1 MQAGC
6 RRGKMKAAVF
16 HGPLDIR
23 VEEVPTPDLEPG
35 DILIK
40 VRACGICGSDL
51 HAYKLGLF
59 PELGLP
65 LDSGMILGHEFSG
78 EIVEIAGEQEGF
90 QVGDRVTAMS
100 MGAEAEYV
108 KIPWFLASLVHKFS
122 PDISYEEAATCEP
135 LATSLNAVNLA
146 GPADDETHVIL
157 GVGGIGLGVLQVIKA
172 RCSTRVVAVD
182 LSDKR
187 LDTARK
193 LGADEVINATRE
205 DPYQRVLEMTGSTK
219 LLFVEE
225 LAGNV
230 DTVYDCA
237 GCGRNQEGTPALFQ
251 AIRMAR
257 SRAKV
262 LLVATYEKQFGLDY
276 NLVMNKALT
285 LLGSFG
291 DATVVDDFAQSV
303 DLVVSRR
310 IDRKPLITH
319 TFPLDEAK
327 EAYETQL
334 RADEAIKVLI
344 KP

>member
-1 MQAGC
+1 
-6 RRGKMKAAVF
+6 MKAAVL
-16 HGPLDIR
+16 HGPLDMR
-23 VEEVPTPDLEPG
+23 VEEVPAPVLEPG
-35 DILIK
+35 DIRIRVK
-40 VRACGICGSDL
+40 ACGICGSDL
-51 HAYKLGLF
+51 HAYKLGMF

-65 LDSGMILGHEFSG
+65 VESGMILGHEFSG
-78 EIVEIAGEQEGF
+78 EIVEIAGDQEGL

-108 KIPWFLASLVHKFS
+108 KIPGFLAPLVRKFPS
-122 PDISYEEAATCEP
+122 HIGYEEAATCEP

-146 GPADDETHVIL
+146 CPADHETHVIL
-157 GVGGIGLGVLQVIKA
+157 GVGGIGLGVVQVIKA
-172 RCSTRVVAVD
+172 RCSARVIAVD
-182 LSDKR
+182 LADRR
-187 LDTARK
+187 LDMARK
-193 LGADEVINATRE
+193 LGADEVINAARE
-205 DPYQRVLEMTGSTK
+205 NPYQRVLEMTGSNK

-237 GCGRNQEGTPALFQ
+237 GCSRHQEGTPALYQ
-251 AIRMAR
+251 AILMAR

-303 DLVVSRR
+303 DLVVSGV

-327 EAYETQL
+327 EAHETQL